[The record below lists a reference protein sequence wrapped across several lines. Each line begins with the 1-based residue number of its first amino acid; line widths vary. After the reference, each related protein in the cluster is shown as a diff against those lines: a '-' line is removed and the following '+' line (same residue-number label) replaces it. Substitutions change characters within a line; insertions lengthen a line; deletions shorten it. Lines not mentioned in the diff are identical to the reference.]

1 MYEETS
7 RLVEKVSNMIY
18 VGMMKWGVPLFVLP
32 KAVISYVTYF
42 TTDAGS
48 ASFELPFLA

>member
-1 MYEETS
+1 MYEKTN

-18 VGMMKWGVPLFVLP
+18 IGMMKWGVPFFVLP
-32 KAVISYVTYF
+32 KAIVSYVTYF

-48 ASFELPFLA
+48 EAFELPFLT